1 MVDEITELK
10 DFGVKNPVPTD
21 CVVPTKYITKDS
33 GRRQEYS
40 TGMKRDLQDG
50 KSNIYLWMP
59 KCVPF
64 NEQLI
69 VRAGYAA
76 QRGAD
81 KYGARNF
88 ELAETDEE
96 LERFKSSALRH
107 MLQWI
112 SGEVDEDHAAAV
124 FFNLTAAE
132 MVKYKQKVKNNE
144 KTNTKTSKD

>member
-1 MVDEITELK
+1 MSENR
-10 DFGVKNPVPTD
+10 F
-21 CVVPTKYITKDS
+21 ITKDS
-33 GRRQEYS
+33 GKRQEYAS
-40 TGMKRDLQDG
+40 GMKRDLQDS
-50 KSNIYLWMP
+50 KSNFYLWMP

-88 ELAETDEE
+88 ELANSEEE

-112 SGEVDEDHAAAV
+112 CGEEDEDHASAV
-124 FFNLTAAE
+124 VFNLTCAE
-132 MVKYKQKVKNNE
+132 MVKYKLRNK
-144 KTNTKTSKD
+144 